1 MRRYDYLFRRG
12 RKKGFNLVFIGGH
25 GLAAF
30 AHRDLTPPAGG
41 HESALALTAQQ
52 SPLGVFHLR
61 GDAEQTTTSPA
72 CSCSAPPG
80 ASSPASSRR
89 TARTSAPV
97 RSRSSSPRRKP
108 TARAL
113 SGRHAAWRTSRAWP
127 CVSSMREQSL
137 NGSPPRAACGAVRH
151 RLHNGA

>member
-61 GDAEQTTTSPA
+61 GDAEQHHHIA
-72 CSCSAPPG
+72 G
-80 ASSPASSRR
+80 
-89 TARTSAPV
+89 
-97 RSRSSSPRRKP
+97 
-108 TARAL
+108 L
-113 SGRHAAWRTSRAWP
+113 
-127 CVSSMREQSL
+127 QL
-137 NGSPPRAACGAVRH
+137 QRAARREFAGVVTA
-151 RLHNGA
+151 NGAHVGAGAFQV